1 MRPLKLNVSAFG
13 PYAGETK
20 LNLSALGT
28 GGLYL
33 ITGDTGAGKTT
44 IFDAITFALYGEP
57 SGTTRNPS
65 MLRSK
70 YAAADTETYVE
81 MTFEYS
87 GKQYKIWRSPKY
99 ERPSLRSDKMINHNS
114 EAELTF
120 PDGRLITG
128 SRPVTNAVRDLIGI
142 DRAQFTQIAMIAQG
156 DFLKLLIASTEER
169 EKILRQV
176 FSTEK
181 YLKLQDKLKDEAAKL
196 SGEYKDLHKSIKQYI
211 EGIMCK
217 KDDVLEI
224 EVKKAR
230 DGQLPTDDVVNLLE
244 KIINNDTLEE
254 NNENA
259 ELLKIEKG
267 ISVIDS
273 ALGKAEQD
281 NQVRTEQ
288 AKAQEDLETVSKNLP
303 ELQTSFDEAE
313 KRYKEVETLT
323 EQIATEQAILPQYDE
338 LEQTAKK
345 LCDKKKDLAHFS
357 EEKAKLSIAHKEKE
371 EQQKSFGEELLT
383 LKDSDIKQAETV
395 AALEIARDKRT
406 RIAGVLTLIDEREQ
420 IHNAYTAAQD
430 EYIKLR
436 EQSDASNTEYERLSR
451 AFLDAQ
457 AGILAAKLIDGEP
470 CPVCGACDHPA
481 PAAVS
486 EDIPSEKEVETAK
499 IKADKARK
507 NAEKASADAASEKA
521 KWVSKIAETEK
532 ASTQIFGEL
541 PQSIEDAV
549 NLENEEIVEKIRL
562 LKSESDI
569 LKVKAH
575 RKTEIE
581 KDLPFI
587 SDELKNLSDK
597 LSESDTAIAT
607 TQTEILGLESLLTK
621 IKSSLPY
628 ENKARAEAHI
638 EELMGKKTELTT
650 IFEKAR
656 KKLDKA
662 KLDISALQTRV
673 DTLKNQL
680 EGSEII
686 DTDKLVLE
694 RGEFSKQKKAVSSK
708 KTDITARLNA
718 NRNIHK
724 NINRKITEI
733 SQVEERYRWLKSL
746 SDTANGQINGKKKI
760 PLETFV
766 QTSYFDRII
775 RRANVRLMMMS
786 GGQYELKRA
795 VEASNKQSQTGL
807 DLDVID
813 HYNASIRSVRTL
825 SGGESFMASLSL
837 ALGLSDEIQSA
848 SGGIKLETMFV
859 DEGFGSL
866 DEQTLSDALRVL
878 QNLAES
884 NLLVGIISHVSEL
897 KERIDKQIIVKKDR
911 SGGSR
916 VEVVV

>member
-1 MRPLKLNVSAFG
+1 MRPLKLTVSAFG

-57 SGTTRNPS
+57 SGTTRNQS

-70 YAAADTETYVE
+70 YAAVETETYVD

-87 GKQYKIWRSPKY
+87 GKQYKIRRSPKY
-99 ERPSLRSDKMINHNS
+99 ERPSLRSDKMINHNA

-128 SRPVTNAVRDLIGI
+128 KNPVTDAVHDLIGI

-156 DFLKLLIASTEER
+156 DFLKLLIAPTEER

-176 FSTEK
+176 FSTGK
-181 YLKLQDKLKDEAAKL
+181 YLKLQDKLKDESAKL

-217 KDDVLEI
+217 TDDVLEI
-224 EVKKAR
+224 DAKKAR
-230 DGQLPTDDVVNLLE
+230 DGQLLTEEVVNLLK

-254 NNENA
+254 NNVNA
-259 ELLKIEKG
+259 ELAKLEKG

-273 ALGKAEQD
+273 ALGKTEQD
-281 NQVRTEQ
+281 NKARTEQ
-288 AKAQEDLETVSKNLP
+288 AKAQVDLETATGSLP
-303 ELQTSFDEAE
+303 ELQISFDEAE
-313 KRYKEVETLT
+313 KRYTEVETLT
-323 EQIATEQAILPQYDE
+323 AQIAAEQAILPQYDE
-338 LEQTAKK
+338 LEQTTKK
-345 LCDKKKDLAHFS
+345 LCDKKKELSHFN
-357 EEKAKLSIAHKEKE
+357 EEKTNLSVTHKEKD
-371 EQQKSFGEELLT
+371 EQQKSLAEELLT

-395 AALEIARDKRT
+395 AALEKASDKRT
-406 RIAGVLTLIDEREQ
+406 RLAGVLTLIDEREQ
-420 IHNAYTAAQD
+420 IHNAYKDAQD

-470 CPVCGACDHPA
+470 CPVCGACEHPA

-486 EDIPSEKEVETAK
+486 EDMPSEKEVETAK
-499 IKADKARK
+499 IKSDKTRK
-507 NAEKASADAASEKA
+507 NAEKASTDAASEKA
-521 KWVSKIAETEK
+521 KWTSKIAETEK
-532 ASTQIFGEL
+532 VTIEVFGEL
-541 PQSIEDAV
+541 PENIEETV
-549 NLENEEIVEKIRL
+549 NSENEEIAEKIRL
-562 LKSESDI
+562 FTSELGI
-569 LKVKAH
+569 LKAKVH

-581 KDLPFI
+581 KSIPII
-587 SDELKNLSDK
+587 SDELKNLSLK
-597 LSESDTAIAT
+597 IAENDTAIAT
-607 TQTEILGLESLLTK
+607 TQTEILGLESSLTK
-621 IKSSLPY
+621 IKSSLAY
-628 ENKARAEAHI
+628 ENKAKAEANI
-638 EELMGKKTELTT
+638 AELIKKKTELAATY
-650 IFEKAR
+650 EKAG
-656 KKLDKA
+656 KMLNEAKA
-662 KLDISALQTRV
+662 NISALQTRV
-673 DTLKNQL
+673 DTLKKQL

-686 DTDKLVLE
+686 DTKKLVLE
-694 RGEFSKQKKAVSSK
+694 RGELSEQKKTISNR
-708 KTDITARLNA
+708 ITGIAARLNT
-718 NRNIHK
+718 NRNIQK
-724 NINRKITEI
+724 NINRKIAEI

-746 SDTANGQINGKKKI
+746 SDTANGQVNGKKKI

-795 VEASNKQSQTGL
+795 IETSNKQSQTGL

-813 HYNASIRSVRTL
+813 HYNASLRSVRTL

-837 ALGLSDEIQSA
+837 SLGLSDEIQSA
-848 SGGIKLETMFV
+848 SGGIKLDTMFV

-897 KERIDKQIIVKKDR
+897 KQRIDRQIVVKKDR

-916 VEVVV
+916 VEVIV

>member
-1 MRPLKLNVSAFG
+1 MRPLKLTVSAFG

-57 SGTTRNPS
+57 SGTTRNTS

-70 YAAADTETYVE
+70 YAAVETETYVE

-99 ERPSLRSDKMINHNS
+99 ERPSLRSDKMINRGA

-128 SRPVTNAVRDLIGI
+128 KNPVTNAVRDLIGI
-142 DRAQFTQIAMIAQG
+142 DRTQFTQIAMIAQG

-181 YLKLQDKLKDEAAKL
+181 YLKLQDKLKDESAKL

-217 KDDVLEI
+217 TDDVLEI
-224 EVKKAR
+224 EISKAKF
-230 DGQLPTDDVVNLLE
+230 GLLPVDEVIKLLDML
-244 KIINNDTLEE
+244 INQDTLEE
-254 NNENA
+254 HTENIVHLA
-259 ELLKIEKG
+259 VEKS
-267 ISVIDS
+267 ISVIDGK
-273 ALGKAEQD
+273 LGKAEQD
-281 NQVRTEQ
+281 NKVRTEQ

-303 ELQTSFDEAE
+303 ELQTGFDEAE

-338 LEQTAKK
+338 FELTAKE

-357 EEKAKLSIAHKEKE
+357 EEKAKLSADHKAKD

-395 AALEIARDKRT
+395 AALEKASDKRT
-406 RIAGVLTLIDEREQ
+406 RIAGVLALINEREQ

-430 EYIKLR
+430 EYIKQR
-436 EQSDASNTEYERLSR
+436 EQSDACSTEYERLSR

-457 AGILAAKLIDGEP
+457 AGILAAKLIDGKP
-470 CPVCGACDHPA
+470 CPVCGAREHPA
-481 PAAVS
+481 PAAIS
-486 EDIPSEKEVETAK
+486 EDMPSEKEVETAK

-507 NAEKASADAASEKA
+507 NTEKASANAASEKA
-521 KWVSKIAETEK
+521 KWASKVAETEK
-532 ASTQIFGEL
+532 STTQIFGEL
-541 PQSIEDAV
+541 PENIEGTV
-549 NLENEEIVEKIRL
+549 NSENEEIVEKIRS
-562 LKSESDI
+562 LKSELDI
-569 LKVKAH
+569 LKVEAH
-575 RKTEIE
+575 RKNEIE
-581 KDLPFI
+581 KSIPVI
-587 SDELKNLSDK
+587 SDELKNLFLK
-597 LSESDTAIAT
+597 IAENDTAIAT
-607 TQTEILGLESLLTK
+607 KQTEILGLESSLTK
-621 IKSSLPY
+621 ICSSLAY
-628 ENKARAEAHI
+628 ENKAKAEAHI
-638 EELMGKKTELTT
+638 TELIEKKTELSTT
-650 IFEKAR
+650 YEKAR
-656 KKLDKA
+656 KKLDEA
-662 KLDISALQTRV
+662 NVNINALQTRI
-673 DTLKNQL
+673 DTLKKQL

-686 DTDKLVLE
+686 DTNKLDLE
-694 RGEFSKQKKAVSSK
+694 RKEFSEQKNVISNR
-708 KTDITARLNA
+708 ITGIIARLNS
-718 NRNIHK
+718 NRNIQK

-733 SQVEERYRWLKSL
+733 SQSEERYRWLKSL
-746 SDTANGQINGKKKI
+746 SDTANGQVNGKKKI

-795 VEASNKQSQTGL
+795 IDTANKQSQTGL

-848 SGGIKLETMFV
+848 SGGIKLDTMFV

-878 QNLAES
+878 QNLTES

-897 KERIDKQIIVKKDR
+897 KERIDRQIVVKKDR
-911 SGGSR
+911 SGSSR
-916 VEVVV
+916 VEVIV